1 MASRSSLE
9 YDYLFKIVLV
19 GDAAVGKTN
28 LLACY
33 TSQDKRQRPD
43 GTVPSFR
50 SDRKTTV
57 GVEFATMVVTH
68 PDGKRIKAQIWDTAG
83 QERYRAITSS
93 HYKRASGALL
103 VYDVTSRSSFENAEK
118 VWLRELKN
126 AADSNS
132 SLLDSLVLVGNK
144 VDLPN
149 ADVTEAEQESSAMR
163 MGLASSAR
171 VSAKT
176 GQGVDKAFERLI
188 LRVYEVEHGRGQQ
201 AAPPKEA
208 APKGIVLA
216 TPKPRAEED
225 KLDCC

>member
-1 MASRSSLE
+1 
-9 YDYLFKIVLV
+9 
-19 GDAAVGKTN
+19 
-28 LLACY
+28 
-33 TSQDKRQRPD
+33 
-43 GTVPSFR
+43 
-50 SDRKTTV
+50 
-57 GVEFATMVVTH
+57 
-68 PDGKRIKAQIWDTAG
+68 
-83 QERYRAITSS
+83 
-93 HYKRASGALL
+93 KRASGALL

-225 KLDCC
+225 KLECC